1 MQASSQTWARHVA
14 NDSCIATRADP
25 KSHFTGVLRF
35 MGKMAVLCRQ
45 G

>member
-1 MQASSQTWARHVA
+1 VA

-35 MGKMAVLCRQ
+35 TGMMNVLLRRK
-45 G
+45 